1 MMVKIHNTRVKVP
14 TKTKSPGADID
25 LQKSHDALSL
35 NPSGRGKPEY
45 GACMRRNLINCK
57 KVIKISTMN
66 VRTIREQ
73 RCREEL
79 VSNLIE
85 QNIEVLGIQEHRIV
99 HDETVRY
106 ERILG
111 KTLITTSATKNSIG
125 AATGGVGLV
134 LNTKSKSSLA
144 SIQAHSERILIA
156 NFQGNPATTVIVNY
170 CPTNVA
176 NEDIIEGHYDNLRSA
191 IDSIPA
197 HNVLIVVGDF
207 NARVGPEDAKFT
219 YHSETNR
226 NGKYLVELA
235 VEKSLII
242 SNTQFQKRNGKL
254 WTYISPVGSK
264 YQLDYILVRRKWQ
277 NSLMNAEAYNT
288 FASVGSDHRIV
299 SARIKL
305 SLRKSKAIPRKKQY
319 DWKAISTDTSLQ
331 ERYSV
336 EVRNRFEVL
345 ENEEESASEKYE
357 RFIKA
362 NKEAAEL
369 VIPVK
374 KRAHK
379 TRFSSD
385 TRVIKAR
392 DNIRDAYETYQNNTT
407 DDRRESYKSAK
418 KELED
423 TYNLV
428 TTEHLNG
435 KIQEVETAHI
445 NSKHGLSWKLINEI
459 TGRKASTKGQ
469 LKGDTQK
476 ERVTNWYNHFKNL
489 LGKPPD
495 ICDEDEEITPIFVDL
510 DIRTGTIGSASLYL

>member
-207 NARVGPEDAKFT
+207 NARVGPEDAKFI

-242 SNTQFQKRNGKL
+242 SNTRFQKRNGKL

-277 NSLMNAEAYNT
+277 NSLMNAEAYS
-288 FASVGSDHRIV
+288 SVSQKEGFE
-299 SARIKL
+299 
-305 SLRKSKAIPRKKQY
+305 SLR
-319 DWKAISTDTSLQ
+319 
-331 ERYSV
+331 V
-336 EVRNRFEVL
+336 
-345 ENEEESASEKYE
+345 
-357 RFIKA
+357 
-362 NKEAAEL
+362 
-369 VIPVK
+369 
-374 KRAHK
+374 
-379 TRFSSD
+379 
-385 TRVIKAR
+385 
-392 DNIRDAYETYQNNTT
+392 
-407 DDRRESYKSAK
+407 
-418 KELED
+418 
-423 TYNLV
+423 YN
-428 TTEHLNG
+428 
-435 KIQEVETAHI
+435 
-445 NSKHGLSWKLINEI
+445 
-459 TGRKASTKGQ
+459 
-469 LKGDTQK
+469 
-476 ERVTNWYNHFKNL
+476 
-489 LGKPPD
+489 
-495 ICDEDEEITPIFVDL
+495 
-510 DIRTGTIGSASLYL
+510 